1 MSDGIVSDRSGSTA
15 VQPSVPRTSHDVV
28 PLHVVV
34 RQVLDTLVCAKGRD
48 QVLGTEALVVLRACC
63 VPLITRCLLLVQ
75 FPDFPERQGWAKSGS
90 IGTNQRIVEGL
101 GQLLGLFST
110 GCVK

>member
-1 MSDGIVSDRSGSTA
+1 M
-15 VQPSVPRTSHDVV
+15 
-28 PLHVVV
+28 
-34 RQVLDTLVCAKGRD
+34 LDTLVCAKGRD

-90 IGTNQRIVEGL
+90 IGTNQRSYAVSKD
-101 GQLLGLFST
+101 GQRFLFNVT
-110 GCVK
+110 PQQGTTAPLTVVLNWLALRK